1 MPNTKSAIKAMR
13 QNIKRRKTNLNVLDV
28 IKKTEKA
35 VRKNV
40 VAGNLDEAKK
50 ALHTAYSALD
60 KAAKK
65 HVIHPN
71 NAARNKSRLS
81 KFLAKASAKK

>member
-1 MPNTKSAIKAMR
+1 MPTTKSAMKAMR
-13 QNIKRRKTNLNVLDV
+13 QNIKRRQTNVNILDK
-28 IKKTEKA
+28 IKKAEKA

-40 VAGNLDEAKK
+40 TAGNLDEAKK
-50 ALHTAYSALD
+50 ALQQAYAALD

-65 HVIHPN
+65 NVIHSN

-81 KFLAKASAKK
+81 KFVSKASAK

>member
-13 QNIKRRKTNLNVLDV
+13 QNVKRRAINLEVLSK
-28 IKKTEKA
+28 IKKAEKA

-40 VAGNLDEAKK
+40 TAGKLDEAKK
-50 ALHTAYSALD
+50 ALQQAYATLD

-65 HVIHPN
+65 NVIHPN
-71 NAARNKSRLS
+71 NASRNKSRLS
-81 KFLAKASAKK
+81 KLLSKASK